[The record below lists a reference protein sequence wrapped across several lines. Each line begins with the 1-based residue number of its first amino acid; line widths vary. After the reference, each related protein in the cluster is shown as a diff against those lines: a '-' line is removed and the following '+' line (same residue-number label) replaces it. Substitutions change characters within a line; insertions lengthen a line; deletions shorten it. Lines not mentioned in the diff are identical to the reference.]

1 MSIKEQFEAHI
12 FDLQDRICA
21 ALEISDGIGR
31 FEEDKWER
39 PGGGGGRTRILNK
52 GKVIEKG
59 GVNVSVVYGELPEIF
74 KKKFKVE
81 EATFYACGLSLVIHP
96 FSPKIPTVHANWRYF
111 EMYNSEGNLQTS
123 WFGGGTDLTPY
134 YLDEEDAKHFHY
146 VNKVVCDNYHV
157 DYYYDFKKACDEY
170 FFNSHRNECRGIGGI
185 FYDYLKTEQGIKM
198 KDRLA
203 FTIDSGNAFTEAY
216 IPILE
221 KHKEEPFTKK
231 EKEWQEIRRGRYVE
245 FNLLHDRGTHFGIKT
260 KGRTESI
267 LMSLPATVRWEYNH
281 RPAKGSK
288 EEELIEVLKNP
299 RDWINTKN

>member
-1 MSIKEQFEAHI
+1 MSIKERFEEHI

-21 ALEISDGIGR
+21 ALETSDGLGR

-59 GVNVSVVYGELPEIF
+59 GVNVSVVHGDLPQIF
-74 KKKFKVE
+74 KEKFKVE
-81 EATFYACGLSLVIHP
+81 QATFYACGLSLVIHP
-96 FSPKIPTVHANWRYF
+96 FSPKVPTVHANWRYF
-111 EMYNSEGNLQTS
+111 EMYDSKGNLQTS

-134 YLDEEDAKHFHY
+134 YLDEEDAKHFHS
-146 VNKVVCDNYHV
+146 VNKVICDNYHT
-157 DYYYDFKKACDEY
+157 DYYHDFKKACDEY
-170 FFNSHRNECRGIGGI
+170 FYNSHRGECRGIGGI
-185 FYDYLKTEQGIKM
+185 FYDYLKTEEGINM
-198 KDRLA
+198 EDRLA